1 MGANSQDLVRAA
13 LEAAKGAYAPYS
25 RFRVGAALAATSGR
39 VYTGAN
45 VENASYPCGICA
57 ERAAVARAVAEGE
70 TRFTA
75 IAVAGLGP
83 DGAAAAGCTPCGL
96 CRQTLREFAAPDDF
110 RVYVASSESTWREFT
125 LAELLPESFGPES
138 LAPRGAG
145 A

>member
-1 MGANSQDLVRAA
+1 MKASSQDLVSAA
-13 LEAAKGAYAPYS
+13 LAAAKRAYAPYS
-25 RFRVGAALAATSGR
+25 RFRVGAALVAASGR

-75 IAVAGLGP
+75 IAVAGLESN
-83 DGAAAAGCTPCGL
+83 GAASASCTPCGL

-110 RVYVASSESTWREFT
+110 KVYVASSESSWREFT
-125 LAELLPESFGPES
+125 LAELLPESFGPEA
-138 LAPRGAG
+138 LPPPRT
-145 A
+145 

>member
-1 MGANSQDLVRAA
+1 MEANPQELVQAA
-13 LEAAKGAYAPYS
+13 LAAAKRAYAPYS
-25 RFRVGAALAATSGR
+25 RFRVGAALVAASGR

-75 IAVAGLGP
+75 IAVAGLT
-83 DGAAAAGCTPCGL
+83 AGGL

-110 RVYVASSESTWREFT
+110 KVYVASSESTWREFT
-125 LAELLPESFGPES
+125 LAGLLPESFG
-138 LAPRGAG
+138 
-145 A
+145 

>member
-1 MGANSQDLVRAA
+1 MEANAQDLVRAA
-13 LEAAKGAYAPYS
+13 LAAAKGAYAPYS
-25 RFRVGAALAATSGR
+25 RFRVGAALVAASGR

-75 IAVAGLGP
+75 IAVAGLKA
-83 DGAAAAGCTPCGL
+83 DDTVAADCTPCGL

-110 RVYVASSESTWREFT
+110 KIYVASSESAWREFT
-125 LAELLPESFGPES
+125 LAELLPESFG
-138 LAPRGAG
+138 
-145 A
+145 

>member
-1 MGANSQDLVRAA
+1 MEANPQDLVRAA
-13 LEAAKGAYAPYS
+13 LAAAKGAYAPYS
-25 RFRVGAALAATSGR
+25 RFCVGAALVAASGR

-75 IAVAGLGP
+75 IAVAGLKA
-83 DGAAAAGCTPCGL
+83 DDSVAADCTPCGL

-110 RVYVASSESTWREFT
+110 KVYVASSESTWREFT
-125 LAELLPESFGPES
+125 LAGLLPESFG
-138 LAPRGAG
+138 
-145 A
+145 